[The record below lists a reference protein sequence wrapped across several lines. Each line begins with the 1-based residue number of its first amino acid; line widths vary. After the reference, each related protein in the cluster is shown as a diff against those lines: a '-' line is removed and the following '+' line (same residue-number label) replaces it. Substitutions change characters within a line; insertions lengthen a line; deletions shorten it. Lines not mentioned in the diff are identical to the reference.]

1 VRSREGGTLFSW
13 SLGVTGAIIIA
24 VRSIIVVKLLR
35 TEVFE
40 KLQQA
45 FADDPNVEVVIDRR
59 RRAGRRLRRETVA
72 VERRYRLD
80 RRIVIPRWNAF
91 GYFITTAEGAP

>member
-1 VRSREGGTLFSW
+1 VGI
-13 SLGVTGAIIIA
+13 TGAIISV
-24 VRSIIVVKLLR
+24 VRSIIVVKMFR

-40 KLQQA
+40 RLQQT
-45 FADDPNVEVVIDRR
+45 FADDPNVEVVINR

-72 VERRYRLD
+72 VERRCHPD

-91 GYFITTAEGAP
+91 GYFVTTAENAP